1 MTEDQIKNLR
11 KDTDG
16 LLTYEFLANHIGE
29 STPSDIDELID
40 NMITVDLTGQFL
52 ASAARYLHAIDAEGY
67 APAIR
72 RLVAAAIDKDREQ
85 IGRAHV

>member
-29 STPSDIDELID
+29 STPSDID
-40 NMITVDLTGQFL
+40 
-52 ASAARYLHAIDAEGY
+52 
-67 APAIR
+67 
-72 RLVAAAIDKDREQ
+72 
-85 IGRAHV
+85 